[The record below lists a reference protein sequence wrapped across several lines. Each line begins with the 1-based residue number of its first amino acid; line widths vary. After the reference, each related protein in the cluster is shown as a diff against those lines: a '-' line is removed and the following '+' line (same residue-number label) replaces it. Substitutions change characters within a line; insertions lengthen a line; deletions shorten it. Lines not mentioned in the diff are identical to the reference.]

1 MNFTATAPAQRNM
14 ISLLIILSTLLY
26 SFSCPAQPA
35 APSDQMRASPLQDTT
50 AKKLVQPEKKIQVS
64 GMMILRYAWSPDKRI
79 DVNGQHHTAT
89 NGYSTDAF
97 AVRRMRI
104 GAKAPLGPR
113 AEAAVLL
120 NATDFVGSPQ
130 NKVLEN
136 AFLKYHFNDYLN
148 VQVGQYRPYFGKEDL
163 FPEEQL
169 ETLEWSNQ
177 YYAFGTNGWQ
187 SFQQGATLSGKV
199 RVGKVPLSYYIGV
212 FNGNGRNQ
220 AMDNNN
226 GKLFPARMEAA
237 LRPQTKLALNGG
249 VGREGGV
256 RTWALGADLDHRV
269 QLSDRLAL
277 HLLAEYKTGFNSSL
291 YISDTAH
298 AKITRDY
305 RISGL
310 YALPCLFYSINKGG
324 VQSAGVSM
332 RWETLDASNCSD
344 NNRRNTCMPMLCLQC
359 IEPCSLRLELGAI
372 INDFDYNVPN
382 TSSYSGTRYVCQVK
396 AAF

>member
-1 MNFTATAPAQRNM
+1 M
-14 ISLLIILSTLLY
+14 IVLMALSALFLSY
-26 SFSCPAQPA
+26 IGSAQPA
-35 APSDQMRASPLQDTT
+35 APAEPTATPIIKDTT
-50 AKKLVQPEKKIQVS
+50 AKKPAPPEKKLQLS
-64 GMMILRYAWSPDKRI
+64 GMMIVRYAWSPDKNI

-89 NGYSTDAF
+89 NGYSTDGF
-97 AVRRMRI
+97 AVRRVRI

-120 NATDFVGSPQ
+120 NATDFIGSPQ

-148 VQVGQYRPYFGKEDL
+148 LQVGQYRPFFGKEDL

-169 ETLEWSNQ
+169 ETLEWSNG

-199 RVGKVPLSYYIGV
+199 RVGKVPLSYAVGV
-212 FNGNGRNQ
+212 FNGNGRNT

-226 GKLFPARMEAA
+226 GKLFPARLEAA

-249 VGREGGV
+249 VGSEGGI
-256 RTWALGADLDHRV
+256 RTWALGADIDHRV
-269 QLSDRLAL
+269 QLSDHVAL

-291 YISDTAH
+291 YFSDTAH
-298 AKITRDY
+298 GKITRDY

-310 YALPCLFYSINKGG
+310 YALPYVSYTINKAGI
-324 VQSAGVSM
+324 QSAGVSV
-332 RWETLDASNCSD
+332 RWETLDVSNCSD
-344 NNRRNTCMPMLCLQC
+344 NNRRNTCTPMLCLQLS
-359 IEPCSLRLELGAI
+359 EPCPVRIELGAI
-372 INDFDYNVPN
+372 INDFQYNAPN
-382 TSSYSGTRYVCQVK
+382 TTSYSGTRCICQIK
-396 AAF
+396 TAF